1 MLKSNDKRT
10 PSHELRRHLVTSIMI
25 LRSSRDTEVVWPQEE
40 SQYSELVNMVSAGV
54 NAMIESDE
62 PLEY

>member
-10 PSHELRRHLVTSIMI
+10 PSHELRRYLVTSIMT

-40 SQYSELVNMVSAGV
+40 SQYSELANMVSARV
-54 NAMIESDE
+54 NAMIGSDE